1 MMTTDTMVIVL
12 TIIATFLGSL
22 YFIINRVNDTRQEL
36 KVDID
41 GVRQRL
47 KADIYNTR
55 KELKADIGNVRQE
68 LKADIGNV
76 RQELKVDIDG
86 VRQAS
91 ATAHEKI
98 LVELS
103 DIKIQQA
110 AHTERLNCIEKLI
123 DRKHQEENKE

>member
-22 YFIINRVNDTRQEL
+22 YFIINRMNDTRQEL
-36 KVDID
+36 KV
-41 GVRQRL
+41 
-47 KADIYNTR
+47 DIYNTR
-55 KELKADIGNVRQE
+55 KELKADIDGVRQGFS
-68 LKADIGNV
+68 ADIGNV

>member
-1 MMTTDTMVIVL
+1 MITDTMVIVL

-22 YFIINRVNDTRQEL
+22 YFILNRINDTRQE
-36 KVDID
+36 
-41 GVRQRL
+41 L

-55 KELKADIGNVRQE
+55 KELK
-68 LKADIGNV
+68 
-76 RQELKVDIDG
+76 VDIDS